1 MAMPIDV
8 TFIIAAFN
16 SERTIVRAVES
27 ALAQDGVGVEV
38 IVVDDCSGDAT
49 ARAALDLA
57 SDRVRVIRLDDNR
70 GPGGARNAGLDAAR
84 GRWIAVLDA
93 DDAVYPD
100 RMARLIRRAEAA
112 GADIAVDNLDVVDER
127 TGSIYPMFAPA
138 RLTATPELTLEAFVA
153 GNHLFEDTFSLGYMK
168 PVVARD
174 LLDRHALRY
183 IEALRIGEDYVFLA
197 SALARGG
204 RCVVEPL
211 PGYAY
216 HSHGGSISS
225 VLELGHVEAMLRA
238 DEIFLRDHALDV
250 AARAAQLG
258 RTRSLRRAASYLSL
272 VGHLKDHAPIRAA
285 AAAIGNPAA
294 VGLLRMPLSARWR
307 RLTRNFRS
315 QGQRAF
321 E

>member
-1 MAMPIDV
+1 
-8 TFIIAAFN
+8 
-16 SERTIVRAVES
+16 
-27 ALAQDGVGVEV
+27 
-38 IVVDDCSGDAT
+38 
-49 ARAALDLA
+49 
-57 SDRVRVIRLDDNR
+57 
-70 GPGGARNAGLDAAR
+70 
-84 GRWIAVLDA
+84 
-93 DDAVYPD
+93 
-100 RMARLIRRAEAA
+100 
-112 GADIAVDNLDVVDER
+112 
-127 TGSIYPMFAPA
+127 
-138 RLTATPELTLEAFVA
+138 
-153 GNHLFEDTFSLGYMK
+153 MK

-183 IEALRIGEDYVFLA
+183 VEALRIGEDYVFLA

-238 DEIFLRDHALDV
+238 DEIFLRDHALDG

-315 QGQRAF
+315 QGRRAF